1 MHGECDHPFPADET
15 HLMEVKDRSA
25 QVFTSPTKP
34 NPLAVQTFEENGL
47 IDLPFD
53 LVLVC

>member
-25 QVFTSPTKP
+25 KVFTSPTKP